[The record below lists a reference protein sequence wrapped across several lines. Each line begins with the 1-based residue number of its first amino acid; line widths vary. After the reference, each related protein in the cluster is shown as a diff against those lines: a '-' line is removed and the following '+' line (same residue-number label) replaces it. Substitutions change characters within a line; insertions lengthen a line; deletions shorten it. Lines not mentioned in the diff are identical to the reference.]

1 VSDVSDHGPAVE
13 SRAESRPELRPQAR
27 AGSRAE
33 SDEVLVVLSQDG
45 DRSAFEEL
53 VRRTARLVF
62 SRLYLDVGGDGH
74 RAEDLVQETFLAAWR
89 SVRQVTDPGGF
100 RPWLLTVARTVMLDA
115 LRRES
120 RQKRG
125 GGGGGGA
132 GGNHSPARR
141 TDYSQMARHLHS
153 GDPGPAEV
161 AEQEDERRR
170 VLSLLRDLPE
180 EYRLPITLR
189 YIAGADYDSIG
200 RQLGLSNGSL
210 RGLLSRGM
218 TKLREAM
225 KGSGGA
231 ETS

>member
-1 VSDVSDHGPAVE
+1 MVNDTDSTHGSSRVSDVSDHGPAVE
-13 SRAESRPELRPQAR
+13 SRAESRPEAR

-62 SRLYLDVGGDGH
+62 SRVYLDVGGDAH
-74 RAEDLVQETFLAAWR
+74 RAEDLVQDTFLAAWR

-125 GGGGGGA
+125 GGGGGG
-132 GGNHSPARR
+132 GGNHAPARR
-141 TDYSQMARHLHS
+141 TEYMQMARRLHS

-170 VLSLLRDLPE
+170 VL
-180 EYRLPITLR
+180 
-189 YIAGADYDSIG
+189 
-200 RQLGLSNGSL
+200 
-210 RGLLSRGM
+210 
-218 TKLREAM
+218 
-225 KGSGGA
+225 
-231 ETS
+231 